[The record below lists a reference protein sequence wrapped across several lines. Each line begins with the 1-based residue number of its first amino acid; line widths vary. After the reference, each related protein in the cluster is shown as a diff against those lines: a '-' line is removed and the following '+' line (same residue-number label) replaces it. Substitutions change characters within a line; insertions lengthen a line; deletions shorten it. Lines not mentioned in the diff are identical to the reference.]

1 MADLETEI
9 EHYKELQIF
18 GMKLKVGKLSVVQ
31 DIERTHLARKI
42 GGPKF
47 HLCTDSNQSW
57 TVEEA
62 IQFARGVRELNLAWL
77 EEPVRWHDQIDG
89 NARVRTIGIPVN
101 AGQGE
106 ISRHGCR
113 DLVVRGAVDIL
124 NVDATIAA
132 GVTEWRRIAGM
143 ARSFGATMAHHEEP
157 QVALHLLAGV
167 SNGLCVEIFPNH
179 KRDPMWFDLP
189 EQQPVIRDGFMQM
202 PDAPGFGLPLR
213 TETIEKWRA
222 RNQ

>member
-1 MADLETEI
+1 M
-9 EHYKELQIF
+9 
-18 GMKLKVGKLSVVQ
+18 
-31 DIERTHLARKI
+31 
-42 GGPKF
+42 
-47 HLCTDSNQSW
+47 
-57 TVEEA
+57 
-62 IQFARGVRELNLAWL
+62 QFARGVRELNLAWL

-143 ARSFGATMAHHEEP
+143 AHSFGATMAHHEEP

-189 EQQPVIRDGFMQM
+189 EHQPAIRDGFMQM